1 MEHIFP
7 RSKHTRCD
15 MKNSSGDEL
24 PGLLRPFFWD
34 VDFRTLS
41 IDRSSYFIISRLMEH
56 GDEAAMS
63 FLLKTYSRET
73 MIDVLRTS
81 RVLSRRSG
89 NFWKIFL
96 GVAGEPCIPKRYPT
110 PYGIYS
116 TD

>member
-1 MEHIFP
+1 
-7 RSKHTRCD
+7 

-89 NFWKIFL
+89 NFWKILL
-96 GVAGEPCIPKRYPT
+96 GVAGEACIPKRYPT